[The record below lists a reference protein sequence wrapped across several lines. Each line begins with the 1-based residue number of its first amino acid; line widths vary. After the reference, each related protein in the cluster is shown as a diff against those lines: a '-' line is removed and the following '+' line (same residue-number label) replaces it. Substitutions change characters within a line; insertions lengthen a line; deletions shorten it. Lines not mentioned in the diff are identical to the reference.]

1 MKKRI
6 HALQLAQAKR
16 VAGMTDEQLA
26 WVEQGV
32 ARRGILRTIGLALP
46 LKFKKSVGGDIDGV
60 LELQFVDPLGGAPDR
75 IQLVMRRGRC
85 RARRN
90 GTARPDATALMHLSD
105 LVRLGVGA
113 VEAGWLANDG
123 RVVLS
128 GDPFLFVR
136 FPAAFG
142 LRTRPLYAEHR
153 GPTLQP

>member
-1 MKKRI
+1 MTNRI
-6 HALQLAQAKR
+6 HALQLKQAKH
-16 VAGMTDEQLA
+16 VAEMSDEQLA
-26 WVEQGV
+26 WVEKGLARRAFLQGV
-32 ARRGILRTIGLALP
+32 QRGLP
-46 LKFKKSVGGDIDGV
+46 RKFKKSVGGDIDGV
-60 LELQFVDPLGGAPDR
+60 LELRFVDPAGGEPDR

-105 LVRLGVGA
+105 LVRLATGS

-142 LRTRPLYAEHR
+142 LRTRPLYAVHR
-153 GPTLQP
+153 GPTLRP